1 MAKPRV
7 TYLTFAKNAL
17 RYLKGT
23 VDSSL
28 CFAKDQGKIQLIGY
42 CDSDYASSEDR
53 KSISGYCFK
62 MCENGPLI
70 SWKTKKQSVV
80 SLSSCESEYTAF
92 THAVQEGKFL
102 AQLCSDLKND
112 EKQTFPLFVDSQAAM
127 KLATNPEY
135 HQRSKH
141 IDVKYHFVRHE
152 VREKSVQFFYIPS
165 KKNVADIFTKAVP
178 KSQMNDC
185 HIFGM

>member
-1 MAKPRV
+1 
-7 TYLTFAKNAL
+7 
-17 RYLKGT
+17 
-23 VDSSL
+23 
-28 CFAKDQGKIQLIGY
+28 
-42 CDSDYASSEDR
+42 
-53 KSISGYCFK
+53 

-152 VREKSVQFFYIPS
+152 VKEKSVQFCYIPS
-165 KKNVADIFTKAVP
+165 KTFLDIFFRRLFLSLTFLQKLYQDLKWTTATFLE
-178 KSQMNDC
+178 C
-185 HIFGM
+185 YL